1 MRKLDHS
8 LSFLPGQGKVS
19 CSLAQILNDKR
30 SDYCLG
36 DILMEVYFRDK
47 QQAND
52 VAEGIMSILK
62 MFSER
67 YGIEDF
73 REIQLS
79 MTLVDSQGD
88 DVELIDSVTNE
99 VFKVFEVV
107 KAGEEPKLCRSQK
120 PQLRLVV
127 DNS

>member
-1 MRKLDHS
+1 MPV
-8 LSFLPGQGKVS
+8 F
-19 CSLAQILNDKR
+19 CDKR
-30 SDYCLG
+30 LG
-36 DILMEVYFRDK
+36 DFHMDVYFRDK
-47 QQAND
+47 QDTDD
-52 VAEGIMSILK
+52 VADSIMSILK
-62 MFSER
+62 MFQNR
-67 YGIEDF
+67 YGIEQF

-120 PQLRLVV
+120 PQLKLVV
-127 DNS
+127 DNTLA